1 MDGTNSISEWAID
14 IETIKTQRN
23 SADKNESKK
32 VDEANNI
39 APAVLT
45 WIPGTIPVIVPI
57 NMPIKQATTNSII
70 AINYLN
76 YDLTFVE
83 LKIKNLTDFKL

>member
-1 MDGTNSISEWAID
+1 MT
-14 IETIKTQRN
+14 TQRN
-23 SADKNESKK
+23 SGDRKVNRK
-32 VDEANNI
+32 VDDANSI

-45 WIPGTIPVIVPI
+45 CIPGIIPVIVPI

-76 YDLTFVE
+76 YNLNLAE
-83 LKIKNLTDFKL
+83 AIK